1 MKKDLG
7 KRKFVI
13 LCVDDEST
21 PLLLRKYVLEKAGY
35 KVICAGSAKQALQI
49 FDEGAI
55 DLVLTDLLMPERSGA
70 DLACDLKERQP
81 NIPVV
86 LVSGVNEVPPEASC
100 ADLFLSKLEGPASLC
115 GKISEL
121 LEGPRRLATGQS

>member
-7 KRKFVI
+7 KRQFVI

-35 KVICAGSAKQALQI
+35 KVLCADSAKQALQM
-49 FDEGAI
+49 FDGGPV

-70 DLACDLKERQP
+70 ELACDIKARKSSV
-81 NIPVV
+81 PVV
-86 LVSGVNEVPPEASC
+86 LVSGVNELPPEASC

-121 LEGPRRLATGQS
+121 LTGPRRLATGQG